1 MRAFLIA
8 VAAAV
13 VVAIGSA
20 LVLNAVNKPA
30 DLAFKTDSVRLPDRT
45 NS

>member
-13 VVAIGSA
+13 VIAVGGA
-20 LVLNAVNKPA
+20 LVLNHFQTPSEMAGHPE
-30 DLAFKTDSVRLPDRT
+30 SVRLPT
-45 NS
+45 NAG